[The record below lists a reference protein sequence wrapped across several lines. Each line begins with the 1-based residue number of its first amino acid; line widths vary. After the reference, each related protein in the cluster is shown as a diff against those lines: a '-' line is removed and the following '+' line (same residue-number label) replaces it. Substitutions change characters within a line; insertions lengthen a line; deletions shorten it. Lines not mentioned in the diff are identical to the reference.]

1 MNLISNIS
9 DLVKDSDLNAK
20 TATLATKAKL
30 KSRQDKIVKL
40 QTYDLSYFLGNYGF
54 QNMFVYQPTLDTLEL
69 KKRQGH

>member
-9 DLVKDSDLNAK
+9 YLVKDSDLNAK

-40 QTYDLSYFLGNYGF
+40 QTYDLSYFLGKTF
-54 QNMFVYQPTLDTLEL
+54 LPMMVFRICLFISQHLI
-69 KKRQGH
+69 R